1 MDAYLWSTTRGSHDS
16 LLMMLENYVNVRVGT
31 I

>member
-1 MDAYLWSTTRGSHDS
+1 MDIYMWSTTRGSHVGM
-16 LLMMLENYVNVRVGT
+16 LTMLENYVNVHTGV